1 MKILFWQITT
11 CLCHVLHATPKFL
24 TLSID
29 SDEGRILKLVG
40 GKSSLARL
48 TTQPWLKDLC
58 DFPPVAAVYSIL
70 LFANICV
77 ISETT
82 HKSGYENCVKA
93 NDNMLP

>member
-1 MKILFWQITT
+1 MMKILFWQITT

-40 GKSSLARL
+40 GKSSLAHL

-58 DFPPVAAVYSIL
+58 DFPPVPAAAYSQPEKQTAL
-70 LFANICV
+70 AGFPPTQ
-77 ISETT
+77 SRF
-82 HKSGYENCVKA
+82 
-93 NDNMLP
+93 